1 MTNNFVRQGNLSDD
15 AIFDNVAKK
24 IHFESVITGTGSP
37 VTPPSLTAK
46 RWLYVDRSLTPA
58 ILWLWDPS
66 VATWVQVA
74 EGAGTAHTHPATA
87 VSTVPATTGLDPA
100 STDVEKALTEL
111 AARPIG
117 VGSGSPVKS
126 GGVGSDHW
134 FNPPGCAGGTL
145 SIVLLSANSVFYIP
159 WFTPV
164 DIVITAVAVRCTTL
178 AASSLIRAGIASV
191 DSSMQPL
198 ALVNEFST
206 FDTTST
212 GVKSYTGLSV
222 AIPAGRYVT
231 AVKAEGGNPA
241 MVYSP
246 IVAGPS
252 AGFYATFSSGGGTAA
267 SFHKTTSPGAYT
279 NPPPAWDS
287 VSGSFSFL
295 FMRWVSA

>member
-1 MTNNFVRQGNLSDD
+1 MPGDFIPAGPYVPEGGATGQVAD
-15 AIFDNVAKK
+15 AINDGTTTVAPSQNAVFDALALTAPLASPT
-24 IHFESVITGTGSP
+24 FTGT
-37 VTPPSLTAK
+37 VTVPDASFSLAK
-46 RWLYVDRSLTPA
+46 LA
-58 ILWLWDPS
+58 NI
-66 VATWVQVA
+66 
-74 EGAGTAHTHPATA
+74 ATA
-87 VSTVPATTGLDPA
+87 RFLGRRTA
-100 STDVEKALTEL
+100 SSGPVEEMTIAQVKTDL
-111 AARPIG
+111 G
-117 VGSGSPVKS
+117 VGSGSPVES

-145 SIVLLSANSVFYIP
+145 STALLSANSVFYIP

-231 AVKAEGGNPA
+231 AVKAEGGNPTMA
-241 MVYSP
+241 YSP

-267 SFHKTTSPGAYT
+267 SFQKTTSAGAYT

>member
-1 MTNNFVRQGNLSDD
+1 MPGDFIPAGPYVPEGGATGLVAD
-15 AIFDNVAKK
+15 AINDGTTTVAPSQNAVFDALALKSPLASPT
-24 IHFESVITGTGSP
+24 FTGT
-37 VTPPSLTAK
+37 V
-46 RWLYVDRSLTPA
+46 
-58 ILWLWDPS
+58 
-66 VATWVQVA
+66 
-74 EGAGTAHTHPATA
+74 
-87 VSTVPATTGLDPA
+87 TVPDA
-100 STDVEKALTEL
+100 SFSLAKLGNISTARILGRRTASSGPVEEMTIAQVKTDL
-111 AARPIG
+111 G

-145 SIVLLSANSVFYIP
+145 STALLAADSVFYIP

-231 AVKAEGGNPA
+231 AVKAEGGNPTMA
-241 MVYSP
+241 YSP

-267 SFHKTTSPGAYT
+267 SFLKTTTSAGAYT
-279 NPPPAWDS
+279 NPPPAWDF

>member
-1 MTNNFVRQGNLSDD
+1 MSFGAIGGGGGSGGGGGNGLVAD
-15 AIFDNVAKK
+15 AINDGTTTVAPSQNAVFDALALK
-24 IHFESVITGTGSP
+24 IADPGGSNDDFLQRKAG
-37 VTPPSLTAK
+37 VYTNRTIA
-46 RWLYVDRSLTPA
+46 
-58 ILWLWDPS
+58 
-66 VATWVQVA
+66 QVK
-74 EGAGTAHTHPATA
+74 
-87 VSTVPATTGLDPA
+87 
-100 STDVEKALTEL
+100 TDL
-111 AARPIG
+111 G

-145 SIVLLSANSVFYIP
+145 STALLSANSLFYIP

-231 AVKAEGGNPA
+231 AVKAEGGNPTMA
-241 MVYSP
+241 YSP

-267 SFHKTTSPGAYT
+267 SFTSTTSAGAYT
-279 NPPPAWDS
+279 NPPPAWDF